1 MNNDCR
7 KHLAQDIVD
16 QIFLLGQKY
25 VETTA
30 KTNDAKQLTDI
41 ERKTERLI
49 EQLRMVLDEK
59 MKPNESA

>member
-25 VETTA
+25 VETAA

-41 ERKTERLI
+41 ELKTERLI
-49 EQLRMVLDEK
+49 EKLRMVLDEK
-59 MKPNESA
+59 MKPNEST